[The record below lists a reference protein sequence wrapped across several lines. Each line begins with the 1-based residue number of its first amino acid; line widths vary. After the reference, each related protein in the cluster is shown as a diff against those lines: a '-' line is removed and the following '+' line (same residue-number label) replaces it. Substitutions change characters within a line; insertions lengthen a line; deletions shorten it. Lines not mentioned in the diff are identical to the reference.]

1 MFESSSR
8 GPTNNSDVLIE
19 ALEDW
24 WKRFSQT
31 WKLAKYDC
39 GESEIHDLRVA
50 SRRFTSVLA
59 LLDSAFQDIGADD
72 ARRKFKKVLKQL
84 GGLRDAQVQLLRA
97 KDIPNNEVPRA
108 FLELLEN
115 KVVSESNQV
124 SSFLAGRSVKL
135 RRRLGKL
142 EVLLGERLDETA
154 SSKLNAT
161 LTREI
166 KARHS
171 VFASTRSLFVRGGQD
186 HLHAMRIALK
196 NLRYGLEGAAP
207 LVNFASKKEL
217 AGIRD
222 LQKELGNLR
231 DLRIFITS
239 LAEWAENQ
247 GATAKHETKALCDR
261 FGHQYISAVTSLQS
275 SPELNGNLLPA
286 RLRKPASRAQRAVER
301 ELTVA
306 AIVSDEPAAAPK
318 RFEPADGNR

>member
-1 MFESSSR
+1 M
-8 GPTNNSDVLIE
+8 NNSDVLIE

-24 WKRFSQT
+24 WKRFSQN

-50 SRRFTSVLA
+50 ARRFTSVLA
-59 LLDSAFQDIGADD
+59 LLDSTFQDIGADD

-84 GGLRDAQVQLLRA
+84 GALRDAQVQLLRSR
-97 KDIPNNEVPRA
+97 DIPDNEVPRA

-115 KVVSESNQV
+115 KVVSESSQV
-124 SSFLAGRSVKL
+124 SSFLAGGSAKL
-135 RRRLGKL
+135 RRRLSKL
-142 EVLLGERLDETA
+142 EALLRDRLDETA
-154 SSKLNAT
+154 PSKLNAT
-161 LTREI
+161 LAREI
-166 KARHS
+166 KARHN
-171 VFASTRSLFVRGGQD
+171 VFASVRSLFVRGGED

-217 AGIRD
+217 TGIRD
-222 LQKELGNLR
+222 LQRELGNLR

-261 FGHQYISAVTSLQS
+261 LGHQYIFAVTSLQS
-275 SPELNGNLLPA
+275 SQELNGNLLPA
-286 RLRKPASRAQRAVER
+286 RLRKPASRAQRAVAK

-306 AIVSDEPAAAPK
+306 AIVPDEPAAAPK